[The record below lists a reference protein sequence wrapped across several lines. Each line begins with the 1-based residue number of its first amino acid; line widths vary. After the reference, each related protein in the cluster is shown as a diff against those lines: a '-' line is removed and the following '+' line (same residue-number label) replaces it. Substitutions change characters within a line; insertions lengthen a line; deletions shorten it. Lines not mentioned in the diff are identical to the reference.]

1 MRVAIGALTLCLSLA
16 VSAAAQQTEP
26 PVSVEKV
33 RVALQHQPVLK
44 VPPLVSP
51 STPRLGIITFLPP
64 DTNGEMVKVNVPVGE
79 LVTRATRAVSTARRR
94 RAERKAH
101 KEVLRALEEFEA
113 KQPKP

>member
-1 MRVAIGALTLCLSLA
+1 MRVAIGALTVVLSLA

-51 STPRLGIITFLPP
+51 SNPRLGIITFLPP
-64 DTNGEMVKVNVPVGE
+64 ITSGEMVKVSVPVGE
-79 LVTRATRAVSTARRR
+79 LVTRATRTVSTARRR

-101 KEVLRALEEFEA
+101 EEVLRALEELRA
-113 KQPKP
+113 QRPKP